1 MPVLSDDD
9 VANLRDQQISAA
21 RVHSKC
27 DSCTAQT
34 WPNYCREC
42 DEHFQDG
49 HWPTCPNYSQHSAH
63 RRY

>member
-1 MPVLSDDD
+1 MPVLNDDD
-9 VANLRDQQISAA
+9 LANLRDQQMNAA
-21 RVHSKC
+21 REKKKC
-27 DSCTAQT
+27 AECTAQT

-49 HWPTCPNYSQHSAH
+49 HWDKCPNYGKHSAH